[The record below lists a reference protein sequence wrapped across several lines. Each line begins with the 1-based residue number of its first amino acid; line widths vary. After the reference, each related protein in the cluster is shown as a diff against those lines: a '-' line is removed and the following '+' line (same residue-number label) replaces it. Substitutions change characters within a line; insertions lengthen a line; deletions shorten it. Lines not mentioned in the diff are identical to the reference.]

1 MLATWLKTQSVNIL
15 AAHAPDTANLAS
27 AMKKLPSR
35 LLAAALLLA
44 LYVGGQALWVNI
56 MHHQFQDDVT
66 EAAAQ
71 IGGKIGLKPP
81 STDDDLRARLL
92 RDAADCGIQLTPQQI
107 QISRH
112 ESDGNWS
119 ITISVDYAVSIGVPG
134 IRYPLRFSVSATRS

>member
-44 LYVGGQALWVNI
+44 LYVGGQALWANI

-107 QISRH
+107 QIARH
-112 ESDGNWS
+112 ESDGTWA
-119 ITISVDYAVSIGVPG
+119 ITISVDYTVPIGLPHPQ
-134 IRYPLRFSVSATRS
+134 YPLNFSVSSART